1 MIYGNNNYTL
11 FENDN
16 IKDNDLLQIESNL
29 SSEKQ
34 RILETKNK
42 LDNSH
47 KNNNKSRIKIFQ
59 SNYSFSDKTI
69 LNELSKPQFESA
81 EEELLSF
88 DKKSNG
94 KKYKKEKPLY
104 LSHSDYFYCPE
115 SKTEKNLNNQIM
127 KYLYENNLISKKN
140 STKIQKSDNY
150 FNIDYNNF
158 EIKGIKRNSMKGS
171 KILEIV
177 LDNNKGEKKAIKRDS
192 KIKNNKQYLYIPSL
206 NDKIQQYLQKMNCNN
221 FNTQINQINN
231 IKIKNIYIT
240 NNGNINNYKENR
252 KIKKTEDSFHKFKIN
267 KVNNSKTKIN
277 RNNIS
282 FNSNL
287 FYYNTCSNNNIY
299 SPKNKVQNKNSKRN
313 IFNKMNTNKN
323 KSLNKIIYQKSLDIL
338 YNNKKVKK
346 HNNDNIIEQMENK
359 YQIDSNII
367 NEKIISKDKN
377 NKKNKYNLS
386 TISLQ
391 SINDSKLMLIA
402 GDMISKN
409 EEIDK

>member
-11 FENDN
+11 IENEN
-16 IKDNDLLQIESNL
+16 VKDNGLLQIESSL

-34 RILETKNK
+34 RILEIKNK
-42 LDNSH
+42 IDNSH

-140 STKIQKSDNY
+140 STKIQKAENY

-313 IFNKMNTNKN
+313 IFNKMNTNKK

-367 NEKIISKDKN
+367 NEKIICKDKN
-377 NKKNKYNLS
+377 NKKNKSNLS

>member
-115 SKTEKNLNNQIM
+115 SKTEKNLNKQIM